1 MEAAPTP
8 ARAGAGAVLDGLL
21 SDMRATRAF
30 EAVRLPA
37 LTHLAAWGLDKGT
50 CVAYGPLEVEAMQ
63 VSPRA
68 RPRGTRH
75 AARGVC
81 ASCNQLQQEWVS
93 LLISRN
99 VAFCT
104 CRCAVSDV
112 LGRTLIPRSV
122 AFCKYT
128 ATPSILPVC
137 LTATG
142 VGGRRE

>member
-21 SDMRATRAF
+21 SDMRAARAF

-50 CVAYGPLEVEAMQ
+50 CVAYGYLEVEAMQ
-63 VSPRA
+63 VLPRP

-81 ASCNQLQQEWVS
+81 APRNQLQQESVS
-93 LLISRN
+93 LRN
-99 VAFCT
+99 QLQQEL
-104 CRCAVSDV
+104 VS
-112 LGRTLIPRSV
+112 LRS
-122 AFCKYT
+122 
-128 ATPSILPVC
+128 
-137 LTATG
+137 
-142 VGGRRE
+142 E

>member
-75 AARGVC
+75 AARGTRRVRVMQPTPAGMGVVAYFTKRC
-81 ASCNQLQQEWVS
+81 VLYVS
-93 LLISRN
+93 L
-99 VAFCT
+99 
-104 CRCAVSDV
+104 
-112 LGRTLIPRSV
+112 RSQ
-122 AFCKYT
+122 
-128 ATPSILPVC
+128 
-137 LTATG
+137 
-142 VGGRRE
+142 